1 MRNIQQHFSIHKL
14 TIGAASVLIG
24 LSLLGFG
31 TQTVHADANDTAVQ
45 ATSEKVDASTSEAKN
60 DVKTEDVKVE
70 IPVTDDKAATDPTTK
85 EEKTT
90 EPADETPAT
99 PVTVSDKDAKT
110 PATEGDAGKSTDVEK
125 PAVPTDTT
133 KAATDK
139 AQDSVATKDQTL
151 KVDQAKNGAVD
162 PKTLKEEKSFLHQK
176 EWLQTT
182 PVLELK
188 LMIQSTIQV
197 TVLLLTF
204 LVGTLQV

>member
-70 IPVTDDKAATDPTTK
+70 TPVTYDKAATDPTTNADVK

-139 AQDSVATKDQTL
+139 AQDSVAIKDQTL

-176 EWLQTT
+176 EWL
-182 PVLELK
+182 
-188 LMIQSTIQV
+188 
-197 TVLLLTF
+197 
-204 LVGTLQV
+204 

>member
-24 LSLLGFG
+24 LSFLGFG

-70 IPVTDDKAATDPTTK
+70 TPVTDDKAATDPTTK

-139 AQDSVATKDQTL
+139 AQDSVAIKDQTL

-176 EWLQTT
+176 KWL
-182 PVLELK
+182 
-188 LMIQSTIQV
+188 
-197 TVLLLTF
+197 
-204 LVGTLQV
+204 

>member
-1 MRNIQQHFSIHKL
+1 MRNIQQHFSIRKL

-70 IPVTDDKAATDPTTK
+70 TPVTDDKAATDPTTK

-90 EPADETPAT
+90 EPADETSATDKTEAPTDATKQAETPAT

-176 EWLQTT
+176 KWL
-182 PVLELK
+182 
-188 LMIQSTIQV
+188 
-197 TVLLLTF
+197 
-204 LVGTLQV
+204 

>member
-1 MRNIQQHFSIHKL
+1 MRNIQQHFSIRKL

-31 TQTVHADANDTAVQ
+31 TPTVHADANDTTVQ

-70 IPVTDDKAATDPTTK
+70 TPVTDDKAATDPTTNADVK
-85 EEKTT
+85 EEKNT
-90 EPADETPAT
+90 EPADETSAADKTEAPTDASKQAETPAT

-139 AQDSVATKDQTL
+139 AQDSVAIKDQTL

-176 EWLQTT
+176 KWL
-182 PVLELK
+182 
-188 LMIQSTIQV
+188 
-197 TVLLLTF
+197 
-204 LVGTLQV
+204 

>member
-1 MRNIQQHFSIHKL
+1 MRNIQQHFSIRKL

-31 TQTVHADANDTAVQ
+31 TYMLMPMILQCKLLLK
-45 ATSEKVDASTSEAKN
+45 KVDASTSEAKN

-70 IPVTDDKAATDPTTK
+70 TPVTDDKAATDPTTNADVK
-85 EEKTT
+85 EEKNT
-90 EPADETPAT
+90 EPADETSAAYKTEAPTDATKQAETPAT

-176 EWLQTT
+176 EWL
-182 PVLELK
+182 
-188 LMIQSTIQV
+188 
-197 TVLLLTF
+197 
-204 LVGTLQV
+204 

>member
-45 ATSEKVDASTSEAKN
+45 ATSEKVDASTSETKN

-70 IPVTDDKAATDPTTK
+70 TPVTDDKAATDPTTK

-90 EPADETPAT
+90 EPADETSATDKTEAPTDATKQAETPAT

-110 PATEGDAGKSTDVEK
+110 TATEGDAGKSTDVEK
-125 PAVPTDTT
+125 SAVL
-133 KAATDK
+133 
-139 AQDSVATKDQTL
+139 QILL
-151 KVDQAKNGAVD
+151 KQLLIK
-162 PKTLKEEKSFLHQK
+162 LKIL
-176 EWLQTT
+176 
-182 PVLELK
+182 
-188 LMIQSTIQV
+188 
-197 TVLLLTF
+197 
-204 LVGTLQV
+204 

>member
-70 IPVTDDKAATDPTTK
+70 TPVTDDKAATDPTTNATK
-85 EEKTT
+85 Q
-90 EPADETPAT
+90 AETPAT

-151 KVDQAKNGAVD
+151 KVDQAK
-162 PKTLKEEKSFLHQK
+162 KWCSR
-176 EWLQTT
+176 
-182 PVLELK
+182 
-188 LMIQSTIQV
+188 S
-197 TVLLLTF
+197 
-204 LVGTLQV
+204 